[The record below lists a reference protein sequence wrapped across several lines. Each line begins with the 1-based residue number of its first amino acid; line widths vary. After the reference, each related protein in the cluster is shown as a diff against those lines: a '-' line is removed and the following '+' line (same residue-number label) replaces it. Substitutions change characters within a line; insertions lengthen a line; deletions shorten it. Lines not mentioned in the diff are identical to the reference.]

1 MRLRNNIDKIRLS
14 FYKDKEPYLNLYN
27 IMGFYPHRLKLYQT
41 ALRHRSCHDAGRGNV
56 NNERLEFLG
65 DAVLGAVVADI
76 LYKKYTKRQE
86 GFLTT
91 LRSKLVCRETLNQLA
106 VTIGLDKL
114 VLHSNN
120 LQLTRHS
127 SLNGNAF
134 EAFIGAIYLDR
145 GYRFC
150 YQFMEEVI
158 FAKYLDIEKISSTDA
173 NFKSKLIEWCQKHQL
188 KIVFEVKE
196 TKEDNASKFFSEVFI
211 EGVFCG
217 KGVGYSKKDSHQG
230 AAHSALKKVQGDVG
244 FVNKLF
250 DARTAN
256 KKAKE
261 QNDISQEQ
269 KQE

>member
-1 MRLRNNIDKIRLS
+1 
-14 FYKDKEPYLNLYN
+14 
-27 IMGFYPHRLKLYQT
+27 MGFYPHRLKLYQT
-41 ALRHRSCHDAGRGNV
+41 ALRHRSCHDGGRGNV

-76 LYKKYTKRQE
+76 LYKKYNKRQE

-91 LRSKLVCRETLNQLA
+91 LRSKLVCRETLNRLA

-120 LQLTRHS
+120 LQMTRNS

-145 GYRFC
+145 GYKFC

-158 FAKYLDIEKISSTDA
+158 YAKYLNIDKISTTDD
-173 NFKSKLIEWCQKHQL
+173 NYKSKLIEWCQKHQL
-188 KIVFEVKE
+188 KVNFQVTNE
-196 TKEDNASKFFSEVFI
+196 TMEDNVPKFFSEVYI

-217 KGVGYSKKDSHQG
+217 KGVGYNKKDSHQG
-230 AAHSALKKVQGDVG
+230 AANSALKKVHGDVS

-250 DARTAN
+250 EARNAN
-256 KKAKE
+256 KSAKSQSAADKE
-261 QNDISQEQ
+261 QQ
-269 KQE
+269 

>member
-1 MRLRNNIDKIRLS
+1 MRICNSIDKIRLS
-14 FYKDKEPYLNLYN
+14 FIRNQEPYFNLYK
-27 IMGFYPHRLKLYQT
+27 IMGFYPHHIKLYET
-41 ALRHRSCHDAGRGNV
+41 ALRHRSCHDGTHGKV

-76 LYKKYTKRQE
+76 LFKKYANRQE

-114 VLHSNN
+114 VLHGNN
-120 LQLTRHS
+120 FQFTRRS

-145 GYRFC
+145 GYSYC
-150 YQFMEEVI
+150 YKFMQDRI
-158 FAKYLDIEKISSTDA
+158 FANYLDIDKISTTDD

-188 KIVFEVKE
+188 KVSFQVSDE
-196 TKEDNASKFFSEVFI
+196 TVENNVPKFFCEVSI

-230 AAHSALKKVQGDVG
+230 AAHSALKKVRGDVS

-250 DARTAN
+250 EARAAN
-256 KKAKE
+256 NKQLLEEKDSKE
-261 QNDISQEQ
+261 Q
-269 KQE
+269 